1 MDLWFQEQLEMVRM
15 TSMVGAGIRE
25 RLVSSLDSLCELT
38 QDFTDSS
45 STPAHQRE
53 QILDSLEECR
63 FEMTNLVHPEVIL
76 MRRHTL
82 LIIIV

>member
-1 MDLWFQEQLEMVRM
+1 MVRM